1 MMHRFNSVK
10 KNNLL
15 KKIQNDTA
23 PPADNSENE
32 FGDSSFT

>member
-1 MMHRFNSVK
+1 MVFKKQPFK
-10 KNNLL
+10 KNL
-15 KKIQNDTA
+15 KNDTA